1 MDEDDFIF
9 LEDED
14 LDLFLEEFFLD
25 EDPLDDYD
33 SMDELYED

>member
-1 MDEDDFIF
+1 MDEDFIF
-9 LEDED
+9 LDDED

-33 SMDELYED
+33 PMDELYED

>member
-1 MDEDDFIF
+1 MEEDFIF
-9 LEDED
+9 LDDED

-33 SMDELYED
+33 PMDELYED